1 MKHEEK
7 WEVVGKATGPH
18 STGATRTE
26 ALIRFADCADA
37 DVVAKW
43 IDGGEEKHPTS
54 NFYVRRVT
62 EPTKADKLIARMT
75 DLEQQLTA
83 MRDDLTEELNKP

>member
-62 EPTKADKLIARMT
+62 YPEADKLIARMA
-75 DLEQQLTA
+75 DFELQLMA
-83 MRDDLTEELNKP
+83 MRDDLIEELNKP

>member
-1 MKHEEK
+1 MKQEEK

-54 NFYVRRVT
+54 NFYVHRVT
-62 EPTKADKLIARMT
+62 YPEADKLIARMA
-75 DLEQQLTA
+75 DFELQLMA
-83 MRDDLTEELNKP
+83 MRDDLIEELNR